1 MERRKGQ
8 LAAVREMANS
18 SDDEG
23 RSDNDSETR
32 AKRKEAMASSESGV
46 PFSKGVTVMKMIEP
60 VVNPSAMVRRRVID
74 SDSDD
79 ED

>member
-8 LAAVREMANS
+8 LAAIREMANS

-46 PFSKGVTVMKMIEP
+46 PFFERSDNDEDDEP

-74 SDSDD
+74 PD
-79 ED
+79 EDYED

>member
-8 LAAVREMANS
+8 LAAIRELVNS

-23 RSDNDSETR
+23 RSDNDSKTR

-46 PFSKGVTVMKMIEP
+46 PFFERTDNDEDDEP
-60 VVNPSAMVRRRVID
+60 VVKPSAMVRRRIID
-74 SDSDD
+74 PGEDD
-79 ED
+79 EG